1 MVSKP
6 PLTPEELD
14 TREAELTARLARIEE
29 LEAQAIRREKA
40 AKEREKA
47 KKQVLLRLSPSLWD
61 DIAAWAEDDFRSI
74 NAQIEFLL
82 TEAVRRRKK
91 RGTLRLLRLKPS
103 LCPLLIQYSALA
115 RISITPCGTAPAVTF
130 SSSTG

>member
-14 TREAELTARLARIEE
+14 TREAQLTARLTRIEE

-82 TEAVRRRKK
+82 TEAVRQRKK
-91 RGTLRLLRLKPS
+91 GER
-103 LCPLLIQYSALA
+103 
-115 RISITPCGTAPAVTF
+115 
-130 SSSTG
+130 